1 MLPRHV
7 AAIEKTLDS
16 HVRKLEADKAALAAN
31 LRDRKKLE
39 GDNQTHEQKISKLR
53 DQMVQAKT
61 NEQYRAFQNEIE
73 YAQKEIRTADD
84 RMLELMAEAEPLD
97 TNVKKADVALK
108 QEQKLVDA
116 EKKRAEDR
124 TATDRAE
131 LEKLSAERQ
140 QILSSLPP
148 PIANAYTRIRKK
160 WNNTTVVS
168 EVVGGRCTACQ
179 IMLRPQAFQDLRKA
193 TEPMFCESCGRFLY
207 YSPPSALVDMSAAQ

>member
-97 TNVKKADVALK
+97 INVKKADVALK

-124 TATDRAE
+124 TAADRAE

-140 QILSSLPP
+140 QILTGLPP
-148 PIANAYTRIRKK
+148 AISSAYTRIRKK

-193 TEPMFCESCGRFLY
+193 TEPMFCESCGRFVY
-207 YSPPSALVDMSAAQ
+207 YTPPSALVDMSAAQ

>member
-97 TNVKKADVALK
+97 INVKKADVALK

-124 TATDRAE
+124 TAADRAE

-140 QILSSLPP
+140 QILSTLPP

-207 YSPPSALVDMSAAQ
+207 YTPPSALVDMSAAQ

>member
-1 MLPRHV
+1 MLPRHI

-39 GDNQTHEQKISKLR
+39 GDNQAHEQKISKLR

-84 RMLELMAEAEPLD
+84 RMLELMSEAEPLD
-97 TNVKKADVALK
+97 INVKKADVALK

-116 EKKRAEDR
+116 EKKGAQNR
-124 TATDRAE
+124 TAADQAE

-148 PIANAYTRIRKK
+148 AIASAYTRIRKK

-193 TEPMFCESCGRFLY
+193 TEPMFCESCGRFVY
-207 YSPPSALVDMSAAQ
+207 YTPPSALVDMSAAQ

>member
-16 HVRKLEADKAALAAN
+16 HLRKLEADKAALAAN

-97 TNVKKADVALK
+97 INVKKADVALK

-124 TATDRAE
+124 TAADRAE

-140 QILSSLPP
+140 QILSTLPP

-207 YSPPSALVDMSAAQ
+207 YTPPSALVDMSAAQ